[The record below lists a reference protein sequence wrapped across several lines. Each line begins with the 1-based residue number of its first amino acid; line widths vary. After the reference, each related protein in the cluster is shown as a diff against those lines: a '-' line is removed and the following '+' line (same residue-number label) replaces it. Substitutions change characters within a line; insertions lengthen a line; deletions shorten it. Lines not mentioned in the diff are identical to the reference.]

1 MAYKDPADI
10 EEQHRVEDDVEAAAI
25 ALEVAVLAV
34 IARRLGKL
42 QDASLVEVY
51 AVMPSD
57 LEEIRRLTAS
67 GTRNIKEVTKR
78 AMDRM
83 AAAND
88 EWAAEYY
95 KFTGTEQIPST
106 EHFQMKE
113 TLRRE
118 TKNATDAV
126 KVNCQ
131 SSVIGIV
138 KEDYKGK
145 VIKYTPLEEAYKQIV
160 TDASTKMAAG
170 AKTNLE
176 VIADSVRMLS
186 ESGLKVQYASGATRS
201 LYSAVSTNVMDSYR
215 VAMSDMREIQGKEF
229 GADGVEVSAH
239 ALCARDHQP
248 FQGMRYPYKHR
259 PDYRYTWDEV
269 QSMPDRPLV
278 TGANCGHIVFPILID
293 AFNPAY
299 SRQELNELRK
309 KSNEQIE
316 LEGLSGK
323 TLKMS
328 RYEASQYQR
337 QIETSIRKANER
349 SYLMKQAGQ
358 DTAKLDKAIKA
369 RTSEYRRISKEAGL
383 TTRMERTR
391 AYVMS

>member
-25 ALEVAVLAV
+25 ALEVAILAV

-51 AVMPSD
+51 AAMPSD
-57 LEEIRRLTAS
+57 LEEIRRLTNS
-67 GTRNIKEVTKR
+67 GTRNIQEVTKR

-88 EWAAEYY
+88 EWASEYY
-95 KFTGTEQIPST
+95 KFTGKEQIPST

-131 SSVIGIV
+131 SSVIGIIQ
-138 KEDYKGK
+138 EDYRGK
-145 VIKYTPLEEAYKQIV
+145 TVKYTPIEEAYKQIV

-186 ESGLKVQYASGATRS
+186 DSGLKVKYASGATRS

-239 ALCARDHQP
+239 ALCAPDHQP
-248 FQGMRYPYKHR
+248 FQGQQYSYKEWR
-259 PDYRYTWDEV
+259 DV
-269 QSMPDRPLV
+269 QFEPARPLV
-278 TGANCGHIVFPILID
+278 VGANCGHVVFPVIRGVSQR
-293 AFNPAY
+293 AY
-299 SRQELNELRK
+299 TDEELASITA
-309 KSNEQIE
+309 KSNESVTVK
-316 LEGLSGK
+316 GLSGEAL
-323 TLKMS
+323 TMS

-369 RTSEYRRISKEAGL
+369 RTSQYRRISKEAGL